1 MMRIT
6 CWEWSI
12 TLAACSDMNRWIV
25 ILCVWLIGAVSSFS
39 QERSDSLTVE
49 SLEEMGVDFTH
60 DNRVVLLRS
69 GKEKFDDMLA
79 AISQARYYVHLEYF
93 NFRNDSIGN
102 VLFTLLA
109 QKAREGVQVRALF
122 DSFGNSSN
130 SRPLKKHDLNKIR
143 SAGIEIYA
151 FDPIVFPWINHAL
164 HRDHRKIVIIDGKMV
179 YTGGMNV
186 ADYYIYGKP
195 EFGEWRDMHM
205 RIEGGVVE
213 DYEEIFST
221 MWEKT
226 TGGAVP
232 EDSLFAEDMR
242 KDTTAYTGL
251 KPDTCLSAG
260 HKMVGVVDRVPIIRP
275 KIMRRSYQYAIDHAR
290 YRVQIINPYLTLVR
304 SVRKALYRALERG
317 VRVEIMVSTKSD
329 VKIVP
334 DVVAYNVHKL
344 MKRGAEIYYYE
355 TGFHHTKVM
364 MVDDSFCTVGSANLN
379 SRSLTFDYE
388 VNAFIMDSCTTHQL
402 QYIFEEDKKK
412 STLLTPENWKQR
424 RNVWQRFKGWFF
436 QILVPLI

>member
-1 MMRIT
+1 MMK
-6 CWEWSI
+6 
-12 TLAACSDMNRWIV
+12 RWAFIFF
-25 ILCVWLIGAVSSFS
+25 VWLAGVCVSYS
-39 QERSDSLTVE
+39 QQRSDSLTVE
-49 SLEEMGVDFTH
+49 SLEEMGVNFTH
-60 DNRVVLLRS
+60 ENSVVLLTN
-69 GKEKFDDMLA
+69 GKDKFDDMLQ

-130 SRPLKKHDLNKIR
+130 NRPLQKHDLNKIR

-151 FDPIVFPWINHAL
+151 FDPIVFPWINHAF
-164 HRDHRKIVIIDGKMV
+164 HRDHRKIVIVDGKLV

-195 EFGEWRDMHM
+195 EFGAWRDMHM
-205 RIEGGVVE
+205 RIEGSAVE
-213 DYEEIFST
+213 DYEEIFCT
-221 MWEKT
+221 MWKKT
-226 TGGAVP
+226 TGEPVR
-232 EDSLFAEDMR
+232 EDSLLQEDMLR
-242 KDTTAYTGL
+242 DTLGYYGL
-251 KPDTCLSAG
+251 KPDTCPSAG
-260 HKMVGVVDRVPIIRP
+260 EKMLGVVDRVPRIRP
-275 KIMRRSYQYAIDHAR
+275 KIMRRSYQYAIDNAQKHI
-290 YRVQIINPYLTLVR
+290 QIVNPYLTLVR

-329 VKIVP
+329 VSLVP

-355 TGFHHTKVM
+355 TGFHHTKIM
-364 MVDDSFCTVGSANLN
+364 MVDGSFCTVGSANLN

-388 VNAFIMDSCTTHQL
+388 VNAFIMDTCTTKQL
-402 QYIFEEDKKK
+402 QTIFEKDKKE
-412 STLLTPENWKQR
+412 STLLTPENWKKR

>member
-1 MMRIT
+1 
-6 CWEWSI
+6 
-12 TLAACSDMNRWIV
+12 MNRL
-25 ILCVWLIGAVSSFS
+25 ILTICLCLFTLLPSFC
-39 QERSDSLTVE
+39 QERSDSLTAE
-49 SLEEMGVDFTH
+49 TLEQMGVEFTH

-130 SRPLKKHDLNKIR
+130 SRPLQKHDLNKIR

-151 FDPIVFPWINHAL
+151 FDPIVFPWIYHAF
-164 HRDHRKIVIIDGKMV
+164 HRDHRKIVIVDGKMV

-195 EFGEWRDMHM
+195 EFGQWRDMHL
-205 RIEGGVVE
+205 RIEGSAVE
-213 DYEEIFST
+213 DYEEIFT
-221 MWEKT
+221 VMWQKT
-226 TGGAVP
+226 TGKPVP
-232 EDSLFAEDMR
+232 EDSLMEIDMLR
-242 KDTTAYTGL
+242 DTIGYNNL
-251 KPDTCLSAG
+251 KMDTCESAS
-260 HKMVGVVDRVPIIRP
+260 HKMVGVVDRVPHIRP
-275 KIMRRSYQYAIDHAR
+275 KIMRRSYQYAIDNAR
-290 YRVQIINPYLTLVR
+290 YRIQIVNPYLTLVR

-317 VRVEIMVSTKSD
+317 VRVEIMVSTQCD

-355 TGFHHTKVM
+355 AGFHHTKVM

-402 QYIFEEDKKK
+402 QNIFEDDKKH
-412 STLLTPENWKQR
+412 STLLTPENWKKR
-424 RNVWQRFKGWFF
+424 RNAWQRFKGWFF

>member
-1 MMRIT
+1 MK
-6 CWEWSI
+6 
-12 TLAACSDMNRWIV
+12 RWIV
-25 ILCVWLIGAVSSFS
+25 ILCAWLLGVCISYS
-39 QERSDSLTVE
+39 QQRSDSLTVE
-49 SLEEMGVDFTH
+49 SLEQMGVDFTH
-60 DNRVVLLRS
+60 DNSVVLLTN
-69 GKEKFDDMLA
+69 GKEKFDDMLQ

-102 VLFTLLA
+102 ALFTLLA

-130 SRPLKKHDLNKIR
+130 NRPLQKHDLNKIR

-151 FDPIVFPWINHAL
+151 FDPIVFPWINHAF
-164 HRDHRKIVIIDGKMV
+164 HRDHRKIVIVDGKLV

-195 EFGEWRDMHM
+195 EFGAWRDMHM
-205 RIEGGVVE
+205 RIEGSAVE
-213 DYEEIFST
+213 DYENIFCT
-221 MWEKT
+221 MWQKT
-226 TGGAVP
+226 TGEPVR
-232 EDSLFAEDMR
+232 EDSLLHEDMLR
-242 KDTTAYTGL
+242 DTLGYYGL
-251 KPDTCLSAG
+251 KSDTSASAG
-260 HKMVGVVDRVPIIRP
+260 EKMLGVVDRVPHIRP
-275 KIMRRSYQYAIDHAR
+275 KIMRRSYQYAIDHAQSHI
-290 YRVQIINPYLTLVR
+290 QIVNPYLTLVR

-329 VKIVP
+329 VSLVP

-344 MKRGAEIYYYE
+344 MERGAEIYYYE
-355 TGFHHTKVM
+355 TGFHHTKIM

-388 VNAFIMDSCTTHQL
+388 VNAFIMDTCTTKQL
-402 QYIFEEDKKK
+402 QTIFEKDKKE
-412 STLLTPENWKQR
+412 STLLTPQNWKKR

>member
-1 MMRIT
+1 MK
-6 CWEWSI
+6 
-12 TLAACSDMNRWIV
+12 RWIV
-25 ILCVWLIGAVSSFS
+25 ILCAWLLGVCISYS
-39 QERSDSLTVE
+39 QQRSDSLTVE
-49 SLEEMGVDFTH
+49 SLEQMGVDFTH
-60 DNRVVLLRS
+60 DNSVVLLTN
-69 GKEKFDDMLA
+69 GKEKFDDMLQ

-102 VLFTLLA
+102 ALFTLLA

-130 SRPLKKHDLNKIR
+130 NRPLQKHDLNKIR

-151 FDPIVFPWINHAL
+151 FDPIVFPWINHAF
-164 HRDHRKIVIIDGKMV
+164 HRDHRKIVIVDGKLV

-195 EFGEWRDMHM
+195 EFGAWRDMHM
-205 RIEGGVVE
+205 RIEGSAVE
-213 DYEEIFST
+213 DYENIFCT
-221 MWEKT
+221 MWQKT
-226 TGGAVP
+226 TGEPVR
-232 EDSLFAEDMR
+232 EDSLLHEDMLR
-242 KDTTAYTGL
+242 DTLGYYGL
-251 KPDTCLSAG
+251 KPDTSASAG
-260 HKMVGVVDRVPIIRP
+260 EKMLGVVDRVPHIRP
-275 KIMRRSYQYAIDHAR
+275 KIMRRSYQYAIDHAQNHI
-290 YRVQIINPYLTLVR
+290 QIVNPYLTLVR

-329 VKIVP
+329 VSLVP

-344 MKRGAEIYYYE
+344 MERGAEIYYYE
-355 TGFHHTKVM
+355 TGFHHTKIM

-388 VNAFIMDSCTTHQL
+388 VNAFIMDTCTTKQL
-402 QYIFEEDKKK
+402 QTIFEKDKKE
-412 STLLTPENWKQR
+412 STLLTPQNWKKR

>member
-1 MMRIT
+1 MG
-6 CWEWSI
+6 
-12 TLAACSDMNRWIV
+12 L
-25 ILCVWLIGAVSSFS
+25 VSAFS

-69 GKEKFDDMLA
+69 GKEKFDDMLS

-164 HRDHRKIVIIDGKMV
+164 HRDHRKIVIVDGKMV

-195 EFGEWRDMHM
+195 EFGAWRDMHM
-205 RIEGGVVE
+205 RIEGSAVE

-221 MWEKT
+221 MWQKT
-226 TGGAVP
+226 TGEPVP
-232 EDSLFAEDMR
+232 EDSLFLQDMQED
-242 KDTTAYTGL
+242 TLGYSGL
-251 KPDTCLSAG
+251 KPDTCAG
-260 HKMVGVVDRVPIIRP
+260 AGEKMVGVVDRVPRIRP
-275 KIMRRSYQYAIDHAR
+275 EIMRRSYQYAIDNAR
-290 YRVQIINPYLTLVR
+290 YRVQIVNPYLTLVR

-355 TGFHHTKVM
+355 EGFHHTKVM

-388 VNAFIMDSCTTHQL
+388 VNAFIMDTCTTRQL
-402 QYIFEEDKKK
+402 QNIFEKDKEQ
-412 STLLTPENWKQR
+412 STRLTPENWKLR
-424 RNVWQRFKGWFF
+424 RNAWQRFKGWFF

>member
-1 MMRIT
+1 MK
-6 CWEWSI
+6 
-12 TLAACSDMNRWIV
+12 RWIF
-25 ILCVWLIGAVSSFS
+25 IFCIWLTGVCLSFS
-39 QERSDSLTVE
+39 QQRSDSLTVE
-49 SLEEMGVDFTH
+49 SLEQMGVDFTR
-60 DNRVVLLRS
+60 DNSVVLLTN
-69 GKEKFDDMLA
+69 GQEKFDDMLQ

-102 VLFTLLA
+102 ALFSLLA
-109 QKAREGVQVRALF
+109 EKAREGVQVRALF

-130 SRPLKKHDLNKIR
+130 NRPLQKHDLNKIR

-151 FDPIVFPWINHAL
+151 FDPIVFPWINHAF
-164 HRDHRKIVIIDGKMV
+164 HRDHRKIVIVDGKLV

-195 EFGEWRDMHM
+195 EFGAWRDMHM
-205 RIEGGVVE
+205 RIEGSAVE
-213 DYEEIFST
+213 DYEEIFCT
-221 MWEKT
+221 MWKKT
-226 TGGAVP
+226 TGEPVR
-232 EDSLFAEDMR
+232 EDSLLHEDMLR
-242 KDTTAYTGL
+242 DTLGYSGL
-251 KPDTCLSAG
+251 KPDTSATAG
-260 HKMVGVVDRVPIIRP
+260 EKVVGVVDRVPHIRP
-275 KIMRRSYQYAIDHAR
+275 KIMRRSYQYAIDNAQHHI
-290 YRVQIINPYLTLVR
+290 QIVNPYLTLVR

-317 VRVEIMVSTKSD
+317 VRVEIMVSTKCD
-329 VKIVP
+329 VSLVP

-355 TGFHHTKVM
+355 TGFHHTKIM

-388 VNAFIMDSCTTHQL
+388 VNAFIMDTCTTKQL
-402 QYIFEEDKKK
+402 QNIFEKDKKE
-412 STLLTPENWKQR
+412 STLLTPQNWKKR

>member
-1 MMRIT
+1 MMK
-6 CWEWSI
+6 
-12 TLAACSDMNRWIV
+12 RWAFIFF
-25 ILCVWLIGAVSSFS
+25 VWLAGVCVSYS
-39 QERSDSLTVE
+39 QQRSDSLTVE
-49 SLEEMGVDFTH
+49 SLEEMGVNFTH
-60 DNRVVLLRS
+60 ENSVVLLTN
-69 GKEKFDDMLA
+69 GKEKFDDMLQ

-109 QKAREGVQVRALF
+109 QKARKGVQVRALF

-130 SRPLKKHDLNKIR
+130 NRPLQKHDLNKIR

-151 FDPIVFPWINHAL
+151 FDPIVFPWINHAF
-164 HRDHRKIVIIDGKMV
+164 HRDHRKIVIVDGKLV

-195 EFGEWRDMHM
+195 EFGAWRDMHM
-205 RIEGGVVE
+205 RIEGSAVE
-213 DYEEIFST
+213 DYEEIFCT
-221 MWEKT
+221 MWKKT
-226 TGGAVP
+226 TGEPVR
-232 EDSLFAEDMR
+232 EDSLLHEDMLR
-242 KDTTAYTGL
+242 DTLGYYGL
-251 KPDTCLSAG
+251 KPDTCPSAG
-260 HKMVGVVDRVPIIRP
+260 EKMLGVVDRVPRIRP
-275 KIMRRSYQYAIDHAR
+275 KIMRRSYQYAIDNAQKHI
-290 YRVQIINPYLTLVR
+290 QIVNPYLTLVR

-329 VKIVP
+329 VSLVP

-355 TGFHHTKVM
+355 TGFHHTKIM
-364 MVDDSFCTVGSANLN
+364 MVDGSFCTVGSANLN

-388 VNAFIMDSCTTHQL
+388 VNAFIMDTCTTKQL
-402 QYIFEEDKKK
+402 QTIFEKDKKE
-412 STLLTPENWKQR
+412 STLLTPENWKKR

>member
-1 MMRIT
+1 MK
-6 CWEWSI
+6 
-12 TLAACSDMNRWIV
+12 NRWII
-25 ILCVWLIGAVSSFS
+25 ILCVWFVGLLSAFS

-60 DNRVVLLRS
+60 DNHVVLLRS
-69 GKEKFDDMLA
+69 GKEKFDDMLS

-130 SRPLKKHDLNKIR
+130 SRPLKRHDLNKIR

-205 RIEGGVVE
+205 RIEGSAVE

-221 MWEKT
+221 MWQKT
-226 TGGAVP
+226 TGEPVP
-232 EDSLFAEDMR
+232 EDSLFLQDMQED
-242 KDTTAYTGL
+242 TLGYSGL
-251 KPDTCLSAG
+251 KPDTCAG
-260 HKMVGVVDRVPIIRP
+260 AGEKMVGVVDRVPRIRP
-275 KIMRRSYQYAIDHAR
+275 EIMRRSYQYAIDNAR
-290 YRVQIINPYLTLVR
+290 YRVQIVNPYLTLVR

-355 TGFHHTKVM
+355 EGFHHTKVM

-388 VNAFIMDSCTTHQL
+388 VNAFIMDTCTTRQL
-402 QYIFEEDKKK
+402 QNIFEKDKKQ
-412 STLLTPENWKQR
+412 STRLTPENWKQR

>member
-1 MMRIT
+1 MK
-6 CWEWSI
+6 
-12 TLAACSDMNRWIV
+12 NRWIV
-25 ILCVWLIGAVSSFS
+25 ILCVWFVGLVSAFS

-60 DNRVVLLRS
+60 GNRVVLLRS
-69 GKEKFDDMLA
+69 GKEKFDDMLS

-164 HRDHRKIVIIDGKMV
+164 HRDHRKIVIVDGKMV

-195 EFGEWRDMHM
+195 EFGAWRDMHM
-205 RIEGGVVE
+205 RIEGSAVE
-213 DYEEIFST
+213 DYEEIFSA
-221 MWEKT
+221 MWQKT
-226 TGGAVP
+226 TGEPVP
-232 EDSLFAEDMR
+232 EDSLFLQDMQED
-242 KDTTAYTGL
+242 TLGYSGL
-251 KPDTCLSAG
+251 KSDTCAG
-260 HKMVGVVDRVPIIRP
+260 AGEKMVGVVDRVPRIRP
-275 KIMRRSYQYAIDHAR
+275 EIMRRSYQYAIDNAR
-290 YRVQIINPYLTLVR
+290 YRVQIVNPYLTLVR

-355 TGFHHTKVM
+355 EGFHHTKVM

-388 VNAFIMDSCTTHQL
+388 VNAFIMDTCTTRQL
-402 QYIFEEDKKK
+402 QNIFEKDKEQ
-412 STLLTPENWKQR
+412 STRLTPENWKQR
-424 RNVWQRFKGWFF
+424 RNAWQRFKGWFF

>member
-1 MMRIT
+1 MMK
-6 CWEWSI
+6 
-12 TLAACSDMNRWIV
+12 RWAFIFF
-25 ILCVWLIGAVSSFS
+25 VWLAGVCVSYS
-39 QERSDSLTVE
+39 QQRSDSLTVE
-49 SLEEMGVDFTH
+49 SLEEMGVNFTH
-60 DNRVVLLRS
+60 ENSVVLLTN
-69 GKEKFDDMLA
+69 GKEKFDDMLQ

-130 SRPLKKHDLNKIR
+130 NRPLQKHDLNKIR

-151 FDPIVFPWINHAL
+151 FDPIVFPWINHAF
-164 HRDHRKIVIIDGKMV
+164 HRDHRKIVIVDGKLV

-195 EFGEWRDMHM
+195 EFGAWCDMHM
-205 RIEGGVVE
+205 RIEGSAVE
-213 DYEEIFST
+213 DYEEIFCT
-221 MWEKT
+221 MWKKT
-226 TGGAVP
+226 TGEPVR
-232 EDSLFAEDMR
+232 EDSLLQEDMLR
-242 KDTTAYTGL
+242 DTLGYYGL
-251 KPDTCLSAG
+251 KPDTCPSAG
-260 HKMVGVVDRVPIIRP
+260 EKMLGVVDRVPRIRP
-275 KIMRRSYQYAIDHAR
+275 KIMRRSYQYAIDNAQKHI
-290 YRVQIINPYLTLVR
+290 QIVNPYLTLVR

-329 VKIVP
+329 VSLVP

-355 TGFHHTKVM
+355 TGFHHTKIM
-364 MVDDSFCTVGSANLN
+364 MVDGSFCTVGSANLN

-388 VNAFIMDSCTTHQL
+388 VNAFIMDTCTTKQL
-402 QYIFEEDKKK
+402 QTIFEKDKKE
-412 STLLTPENWKQR
+412 STLLTPENWKKR